1 MEDGTEEGRKIKKLA
16 IEKNL
21 VYEGNQLNTFL
32 ASFSSQF
39 DEVAWCIFIHGVSF
53 YIEICYINL

>member
-1 MEDGTEEGRKIKKLA
+1 MEDGRKEGRKIKKLA
-16 IEKNL
+16 IEKKM

-39 DEVAWCIFIHGVSF
+39 DEVA
-53 YIEICYINL
+53 